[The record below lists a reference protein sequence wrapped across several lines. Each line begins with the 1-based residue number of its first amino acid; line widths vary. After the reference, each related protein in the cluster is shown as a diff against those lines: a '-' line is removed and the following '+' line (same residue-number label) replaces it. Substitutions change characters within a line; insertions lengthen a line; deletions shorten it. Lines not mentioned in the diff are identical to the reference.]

1 MPRRLLP
8 VSMTLC
14 FALLPAWSQ
23 AAEPCEHLVAIGVGA
38 RVPYQWLDGA
48 EPQGA
53 SVTLLNRVAA
63 GLGVTLDVLTAENPE
78 QAEREVSSGRVDLL
92 IDAELRPQLQ
102 AGLDFLEPPLHEAP
116 VVVWVAKDRVFP
128 FQDWDDLGGRRG
140 VRIDNTEWE
149 TESDQRADAQL
160 QLRPHGDF
168 VQALQSLLAGQ
179 IDYVLHDHVA
189 GQAAVLRHGW
199 ADEVVVLMP
208 ALYSQ
213 PRYLALSHN
222 SACNTAGLRD
232 GLTRALGGLQG
243 EQSGASI
250 VRQHLQQW
258 AERRRSD

>member
-1 MPRRLLP
+1 MRYFHAPSIAARLDDP
-8 VSMTLC
+8 
-14 FALLPAWSQ
+14 LLRPATGLESGCR
-23 AAEPCEHLVAIGVGA
+23 ACEHLVAIGVGE
-38 RVPYQWLDGA
+38 RVPYQWQDGA

-63 GLGVTLDVLTAENPE
+63 GLGVTLDVLTAESPE

-160 QLRPHGDF
+160 QLSLTAISSRHCRACW
-168 VQALQSLLAGQ
+168 QARS
-179 IDYVLHDHVA
+179 ITCSMIT
-189 GQAAVLRHGW
+189 W
-199 ADEVVVLMP
+199 
-208 ALYSQ
+208 
-213 PRYLALSHN
+213 
-222 SACNTAGLRD
+222 
-232 GLTRALGGLQG
+232 RA
-243 EQSGASI
+243 
-250 VRQHLQQW
+250 
-258 AERRRSD
+258 RRWCCVTVGRMKWWC